1 MYAFHIHEYVVW
13 IIYFFNMSLIE
24 LNPHANEWLVAIE
37 VLQERKR
44 KAKKVAKK
52 EEEKQMIVS
61 NTPMFA
67 NCDGQ
72 DFKNHK
78 SWS

>member
-1 MYAFHIHEYVVW
+1 MLSTPMNMLYGFYL
-13 IIYFFNMSLIE
+13 FFNMSLIE

-37 VLQERKR
+37 ILQKRKR

-52 EEEKQMIVS
+52 EEEQMIVS

-72 DFKNHK
+72 DFKSHK